1 MNRISRLVLLATLV
15 ILAFVVVPVANAD
28 TVVIGSNDNG
38 SRYPFGMDPSSASAM
53 FPDFVAGG
61 VYQQVYAAS
70 AFSGPITI
78 TQIAFASSGTF
89 SSGPGTAIYN
99 FNIGLS
105 TSGAGPGGLS
115 TNFAANRGADF
126 VQVFTGPLTVP
137 LTANDQFDLVIDI
150 IPFTYDPADGSL
162 LLDVFLNSTTQ
173 YNCGPNLYF
182 LAGFNPDTS
191 RVANPTGGTSA
202 TVVDGFGL
210 HTRFTTTTAEVP
222 EPATVLLLG
231 TGLAGLAAR
240 IGKRRN
246 SRR

>member
-1 MNRISRLVLLATLV
+1 MNRISRLVVVTTLV
-15 ILAFVVVPVANAD
+15 ILAFVVPVANAD
-28 TVVIGSNDNG
+28 TVIIGSNSNG
-38 SRYPFGMDPSSASAM
+38 SRYPFGMDPTSASAA

-105 TSGAGPGGLS
+105 TSGAAPGVLS

-126 VQVFTGPLTVP
+126 VQVFSGPLNVGITD
-137 LTANDQFDLVIDI
+137 NDQFDLVINI
-150 IPFTYDPADGSL
+150 VPFTYDPAAGSL

-173 YNCGPNLYF
+173 YSGGPILYF
-182 LAGFNPDTS
+182 IAGFDPNTS
-191 RVANPTGGTSA
+191 RVANPTGGASA

-210 HTRFTTTTAEVP
+210 HTRFTTAEAP
-222 EPATVLLLG
+222 EPATLLLLG
-231 TGLAGLAAR
+231 TGLAGLAAGIR
-240 IGKRRN
+240 KRRN
-246 SRR
+246 FRH